1 MQYFTE
7 DYNNFFKGL
16 ARSNSKDWFD
26 VNRKDYEK
34 NVKKTFYKFLEDL
47 IARIKKDYDP
57 ELDLLVKNAVFRIN
71 RDIRFAKDKTPYKLH
86 MGAIVSR
93 GGRKNMEIPGMY
105 IQLGVGE
112 LWIGGGMYSPS
123 KENLYKIRQYL
134 VQNPES
140 LDKLL
145 ADKTFKKVY
154 GTLKGEKNK
163 VLPKEFK
170 EAAKEQP
177 LIFNKQFYYMA
188 EYDDEQLITQDNFL
202 DWVIKHYEA
211 SQKLNEWFLNVLK

>member
-26 VNRKDYEK
+26 EHRKDYEK
-34 NVKKTFYKFLEDL
+34 HVKKTFYKFLEDL

-57 ELDLLVKNAVFRIN
+57 EFDLLVKNAVFRIN
-71 RDIRFAKDKTPYKLH
+71 RDIRFSKDKTPYKLH
-86 MGAIVSR
+86 MGAVVSN
-93 GGRKNMEIPGMY
+93 GGRKNIQVPGMY

-112 LWIGGGMYSPS
+112 LWLGGGMYSPS
-123 KENLYKIRQYL
+123 KESLYKIRQYL
-134 VQNPES
+134 TQNPES
-140 LDKLL
+140 LDRVL
-145 ADKTFKKVY
+145 ADKIFKKFY
-154 GTLKGEKNK
+154 GELKGEKNK

-170 EAAKEQP
+170 EVAKKQP

-188 EYDDEQLITQDNFL
+188 EYDDESLIIRDDFL
-202 DWVIKHYEA
+202 DWVIEHYEA
-211 SQKLNEWFLNVLK
+211 SQKINKWLLVALE